1 MSTINSQ
8 LLLASLKWSRWIC
21 NHWREQELRLYL
33 AIPNIVG
40 DTGSKTNC
48 PELMQQMMIMR
59 FEELAQGKDLIAHC
73 SAFLGAIEY
82 MAVAPET
89 TDLIMDYLE
98 SLIEARLLPSIDV
111 NNDITLFSLGAGL
124 KSYAQLEAT
133 KKKRSHIWP
142 AVYRVAD
149 HFGAMLQYL
158 EAVLVSVANQEKVE
172 PREDFHL
179 LIATTTENLHSSSHP
194 LRQLSL
200 QILEV
205 LHAHVYHTTADAIS
219 TALKIENSP
228 LDLQSARSASLNVRK
243 LAVQYKAIAPNSWV
257 LKLVPQFC
265 FGLLSFKLSQLCN
278 DAVDVMKIISSTQ
291 SGEDAISTLAF
302 AWLEG
307 FTPTRE
313 GLNPESTVSDRHR
326 SLTPFQCSNL
336 SEIESMMSAHEDEMS
351 DPALAI
357 KEKFHV
363 NHHSV
368 SQVPAEAPRLALKVL
383 KGLPYLAEKRSRQ
396 LVPVFL
402 RWAASEQE
410 ESSVHAD
417 AEIDPH
423 AIDDGSEA
431 QVLARKDR
439 KAMMELFGQFTN
451 PRVLYRASD
460 VYKAFLGLVASG
472 DVTIQKSALQALLTW
487 KSSGLI
493 PYQANLMNLL
503 DDLRFREEI
512 SVFVNVDKQ
521 DSAIEEEHR
530 QELMPVLLR
539 ILYGKVIARSGPTAR
554 RGQGIK
560 RKAVLEALA
569 RFEPR
574 DVEEFVVI
582 ALGPLATIDLI
593 ANSALVPATI
603 DREYLDIRKQ
613 VGLVNMMKDML
624 ETLGD
629 RLVPLTDAIM
639 NSLLYCSVKAS
650 QSLHYGQQELRSEHS
665 DNIQTSMLKDI
676 RQVGLQ
682 CLNLVFRH
690 FSIQELEHYLPTI
703 FAELINPR
711 LGKLAVET
719 SQSISGL
726 LQLFSVWASSKGTV
740 MLLTRYNASVLG
752 SIVACLNVESAKED
766 VKLFVLNDILSKMIG
781 WCVAPSEPSERH
793 KDSKSPLQRMLDP
806 HMDYMLKCIGNL
818 LHKSPGREILQ
829 SAIQLIAML
838 VPLVEGSAETRN
850 LLEISTF
857 LLDQPSHRVK
867 PKSKGHLLHI
877 IEHFVPLL
885 DWLTAKELQDSIFR
899 TICSLFGFFRDRIN
913 RQRLCGVM
921 TVLADKD
928 EDLRIVAG
936 LCADLNAFS
945 SQRVDD
951 PDFTIRLK
959 AFSSINESQF
969 RYFTSKQWR
978 PIVHNMLF
986 FVRDQEELAI
996 RSNASFTLRRFV
1008 EVNNIHAPA
1017 PAFDMIRT
1025 ILLPALRTG
1034 ILDSSELVRAEYL
1047 STIAHLIRCNSD
1059 WEEVNDMSALL
1070 CNDDEEA
1077 SFFSNVLH
1085 IQQHRR
1091 LRALRR
1097 LAAEA
1102 RKGGLRSANVAHFFV
1117 PLIEHFVFDR
1127 ADDESAHNLS
1137 AETVITVG
1145 ALAQSLE
1152 WPQFRAMFRR
1162 FTGYIQSKPDLE
1174 KTVIKLIG
1182 VIVDALN
1189 DAAVTREAGT
1199 APDHDNGTKNLSHSV
1214 GCAHSVLVVTMPKEE
1229 KLKDDLVNNLLP
1241 SLVKYLHHKDESTVS
1256 LRVPVAVSIVKLLKL
1271 LPAPILKDKLAPV
1284 LTDVCNILR
1293 SRAQESRDLT
1303 RKTLVEISVLIGPSC
1318 FGFVLK
1324 ELRSSLMKGYQLHVL
1339 SYTVHAILVA
1349 TASVF
1354 KPGEL
1359 DYCLPQIV
1367 AVIMDDIFGAIG
1379 QEKDAE
1385 EYISKMKEVKSS
1397 KSYDSME
1404 LMSKITSIES
1414 FVHLITPLQNLLRER
1429 LDMKL
1434 VKKIDE
1440 LLRRVGVGLLRNE
1453 AVNDHRS
1460 LVFCH
1465 ELIRETYKT
1474 AGEREAPVK
1483 EDYRTK
1489 RFLIK
1494 VNGASKYGHRGSTS
1508 SYNYKLV
1515 RFSID
1520 LLRSILHKYE
1530 ALQTPANIQG
1540 FMPIIGDS
1548 IVQPN
1553 EEIQASAIR
1562 LLTTIIRVPLKDID
1576 ENAGVYI
1583 SECVKIIKAST
1594 TSSSELA
1601 QAALKLVSSVLRE
1614 RKRIEIRETDLA
1626 YLLRKVMPDLE
1637 APDRQGVAFNFL
1649 KAILIRKVVITEVYE
1664 ALDTVAAIMVT
1675 NQTKSTR
1682 DVARSIY
1689 FQFIQD
1695 YPQGRGRFTKQMAFL
1710 AKNLNYKHQEG
1721 RQSIMEAI
1729 HLFFLKIGDDLIQDM
1744 LGNFFVPLVMVMV
1757 NDESVECREMA
1768 GTLVK
1773 AMFGRADS
1781 ERMSSFLTLL
1791 RSWLGQ
1797 SEQAILVRAAL
1808 QVYCMF
1814 LDSAEVKG
1822 EREVVMLQNRLLH
1835 IIKTSVGDNTFG
1847 DWELLYFAL
1856 QNHLKLCQA
1865 YQITAFSAKYAPIWI
1880 SIRQCLAFPHI
1891 WVKLTAAKILGTLF
1905 ADFAK
1910 NNTSNE
1916 GGKLPLKGSSGL
1928 SLTADEMVEVARMS
1942 LRSLRGTN
1950 LSEELATQSVRN
1962 LVFIGRNIRDT
1973 AVRTDFKQLQ
1983 LTEAVEDDSGNE
1995 SAEETPESN
2004 TPKTTVQFIFERASA
2019 IIRRGPLTTKAP
2031 ALVPMKAVIQ
2041 LIGALCN
2048 HLPVAVIAR
2057 SIQTILL
2064 PLHNLTDPSI
2074 PTPFSPD
2081 EIFTT
2086 SYKGLMASS
2095 SEIMTLLQKKL
2106 GTTQYIAELAKV
2118 REGVKERRE
2127 GRRIKRRIEA
2137 VAQPE
2142 RVGVLKKRKGEKKR
2156 EKRKERSGEE
2166 RGRRRG
2172 W

>member
-1 MSTINSQ
+1 MT
-8 LLLASLKWSRWIC
+8 
-21 NHWREQELRLYL
+21 
-33 AIPNIVG
+33 
-40 DTGSKTNC
+40 KTSC
-48 PELMQQMMIMR
+48 PEPLQQMMIVR
-59 FEELAQGKDLIAHC
+59 FEELAQGKDLTAHC

-89 TDLIMDYLE
+89 TDLIMNHLK
-98 SLIEARLLPSIDV
+98 SLIEARLVPPIDV
-111 NNDITLFSLGAGL
+111 HNEITLFSLGAGL
-124 KSYAQLEAT
+124 KSFAQLEAT
-133 KKKRSHIWP
+133 KSKRSRIWP

-149 HFGAMLQYL
+149 HFGAMLLYL
-158 EAVLVSVANQEKVE
+158 EAVLVSVANQEVLE
-172 PREDFHL
+172 PTEDFHL
-179 LIATTTENLHSSSHP
+179 LIATTIENLHSSSHP
-194 LRQLSL
+194 LRRLSL
-200 QILEV
+200 RILEV
-205 LHAHVYHTTADAIS
+205 LHVHFYSIPADAIT
-219 TALKIENSP
+219 TALRIEDSP

-243 LAVQYKAIAPNSWV
+243 LSVQYKAIAPESWA
-257 LKLVPQFC
+257 LKIVPQFC
-265 FGLLSFKLSQLCN
+265 FGLLSFKLSQVCK
-278 DAVDVMKIISSTQ
+278 DAVDVMKIISITQ
-291 SGEDAISTLAF
+291 LGEDTISKLAF
-302 AWLEG
+302 AWLENH
-307 FTPTRE
+307 TPLTE
-313 GLNPESTVSDRHR
+313 GSNLNHTISDRR
-326 SLTPFQCSNL
+326 RPLTPFQCSNL
-336 SEIESMMSAHEDEMS
+336 SEMESMMSAHEDEMS

-357 KEKFHV
+357 DQKFHV
-363 NHHSV
+363 DHHIV
-368 SQVPAEAPRLALKVL
+368 SQVPAEAPTLALKVL
-383 KGLPYLAEKRSRQ
+383 KGVPHLAEKRSRQ

-402 RWAASEQE
+402 RWATSEGE
-410 ESSVHAD
+410 ESPVRAD

-423 AIDDGSEA
+423 ALDDGSDVQA
-431 QVLARKDR
+431 LARKDR
-439 KAMMELFGQFTN
+439 KAMMDLFGQFTN
-451 PRVLYRASD
+451 PRVLYRAPE
-460 VYKAFLGLVASG
+460 VYEAFLGLVASG
-472 DVTIQKSALQALLTW
+472 DVTIQKSALQALFTW
-487 KSSGLI
+487 KSSSLI
-493 PYQANLMNLL
+493 PHQANLMNLL

-512 SVFVNVDKQ
+512 SVFVNVDKH
-521 DSAIEEEHR
+521 DSTIEDEHR

-539 ILYGKVIARSGPTAR
+539 ILYGKVIARSGPTGR

-560 RKAVLEALA
+560 RRAVLEALA
-569 RFEPR
+569 RFEPNE
-574 DVEEFVVI
+574 VEEFVAI
-582 ALGPLATIDLI
+582 ALGPLASITLI
-593 ANSALVPATI
+593 ANGALVPAAI
-603 DREYLDIRKQ
+603 DREYLDTRKQ

-629 RLVPLTDAIM
+629 RLAPLTNAIM

-650 QSLHYGQQELRSEHS
+650 RSLNHEQQEFRPDSS
-665 DNIQTSMLKDI
+665 DHVQTSMLKDI

-682 CLNLVFRH
+682 CLTLVFRH
-690 FSIQELEHYLPTI
+690 FSIQELKHYLPTM

-711 LGKLAVET
+711 LEKLAVET

-726 LQLFSVWASSKGTV
+726 LQLFSVWASSEGTV
-740 MLLTRYNASVLG
+740 ILLTGYNASLL
-752 SIVACLNVESAKED
+752 SSAVACLNVESAKDD
-766 VKLFVLNDILSKMIG
+766 VKLFVLDDILSKMARL
-781 WCVAPSEPSERH
+781 CVAASDPSERH
-793 KDSKSPLQRMLDP
+793 KDSKPTLQRMLDTQ
-806 HMDYMLKCIGNL
+806 MDYMLKCIGDL
-818 LHKSPGREILQ
+818 LHKSPSQDILQ
-829 SAIQLIAML
+829 SAIHLIALL
-838 VPLVEGSAETRN
+838 VPLVEGSSETRN

-877 IEHFVPLL
+877 VEYFVPLL
-885 DWLTAKELQDSIFR
+885 NWETMMELQDGIFR
-899 TICSLFGFFRDRIN
+899 TVSSLFGFFRDRIN
-913 RQRLCGVM
+913 RQRLSSVM
-921 TVLADKD
+921 AVLADQD
-928 EDLRIVAG
+928 QDLRIVADF
-936 LCADLNAFS
+936 CTDLNAFF
-945 SQRVDD
+945 SQRVDE
-951 PDFTIRLK
+951 PDFEIRLK
-959 AFSSINESQF
+959 AFSTINESQF
-969 RYFTSKQWR
+969 QCLTPKQWR
-978 PIVHNMLF
+978 PIVYNMLF
-986 FVRDQEELAI
+986 FIRDQEELAI

-1008 EVNNIHAPA
+1008 EVNNIHAPTS
-1017 PAFDMIRT
+1017 AFDMVKT
-1025 ILLPALRTG
+1025 ILLPALRNG

-1047 STIAHLIRCNSD
+1047 SVMAHLIRSNLG
-1059 WEEVNDMSALL
+1059 WEDVNDMSALL
-1070 CNDDEEA
+1070 CDDDEEA

-1097 LAAEA
+1097 LAVEA

-1117 PLIEHFVFDR
+1117 PLIEHFIFDR

-1182 VIVDALN
+1182 IIVDALN
-1189 DAAVTREAGT
+1189 DGAVTREAET
-1199 APDHDNGTKNLSHSV
+1199 AQDQENGTNSLSHSV
-1214 GCAHSVLVVTMPKEE
+1214 GGTHSVLVATMPKKE
-1229 KLKDDLVNNLLP
+1229 KLTDDLVNNLLP

-1271 LPAPILKDKLAPV
+1271 LPDTMLKDQLAPV

-1349 TASVF
+1349 TAGVF

-1359 DYCLPQIV
+1359 DYCLPQSV

-1404 LMSKITSIES
+1404 LMSKITSIGS

-1453 AVNDHRS
+1453 AINDHRS

-1474 AGEREAPVK
+1474 AGDKVAPVK

-1494 VNGASKYGHRGSTS
+1494 MNGASKYGHRGSTS

-1520 LLRSILHKYE
+1520 LLRSILHKYD

-1548 IVQPN
+1548 IIQSN
-1553 EEIQASAIR
+1553 EEIQVSAIR
-1562 LLTTIIRVPLKDID
+1562 LLTTIIKVPLKDID

-1614 RKRIEIRETDLA
+1614 RKRIEIKETDLA
-1626 YLLRKVMPDLE
+1626 YLLRKVIPDLE

-1649 KAILIRKVVITEVYE
+1649 KAILICKVVITEVYE

-1675 NQTKSTR
+1675 NQTKGTR

-1695 YPQGRGRFTKQMAFL
+1695 YPQGKGRFTKQMAFL

-1721 RQSIMEAI
+1721 RQSILEAI
-1729 HLFFLKIGDDLIQDM
+1729 HLFFLKIGDDLIQDI
-1744 LGNFFVPLVMVMV
+1744 LGTFFVPLVMVMV
-1757 NDESVECREMA
+1757 NDESIECREMA

-1773 AMFGRADS
+1773 TMFGRADS

-1822 EREVVMLQNRLLH
+1822 EREVVMLQNRLSQ
-1835 IIKTSVGDNTFG
+1835 IIKTSVGENEIG
-1847 DWELLYFAL
+1847 HWELLYFAL
-1856 QNHLKLCQA
+1856 QTHLKICQA
-1865 YQITAFSAKYAPIWI
+1865 YPTTAFSAKYAHIWT
-1880 SIRQCLAFPHI
+1880 SIRQCLAFPHV

-1910 NNTSNE
+1910 TNASNE
-1916 GGKLPLKGSSGL
+1916 GGKIPLKGSGGL
-1928 SLTADEMVEVARMS
+1928 FLSADEMVEVARVS
-1942 LRSLRGTN
+1942 LRSLRVTN

-1962 LVFIGRNIRDT
+1962 LVFIGKNIGDT
-1973 AVRTDFKQLQ
+1973 AVGRSFKQSQ
-1983 LTEAVEDDSGNE
+1983 HTQAVEEDSDVE
-1995 SAEETPESN
+1995 SAEEMPRLN
-2004 TPKTTVQFIFERASA
+2004 TPKTAVQFIFERASA
-2019 IIRRGPLTTKAP
+2019 IIRRGPLTTRDP
-2031 ALVPMKAVIQ
+2031 ALVPMKGAIQ

-2048 HLPVAVIAR
+2048 HLPVAVIVR

-2081 EIFTT
+2081 EAFTT
-2086 SYKGLMASS
+2086 SYKGLMASG
-2095 SEIMTLLQKKL
+2095 SEIMTFLQKKL
-2106 GTTQYIAELAKV
+2106 GTTQYIANLAKV

-2127 GRRIKRRIEA
+2127 GRRTKRRIEA

>member
-1 MSTINSQ
+1 
-8 LLLASLKWSRWIC
+8 
-21 NHWREQELRLYL
+21 
-33 AIPNIVG
+33 
-40 DTGSKTNC
+40 
-48 PELMQQMMIMR
+48 MMIMR
-59 FEELAQGKDLIAHC
+59 FEELAQGKELTAHC
-73 SAFLGAIEY
+73 SAFLGAMKY

-89 TDLIMDYLE
+89 TNLIMNYLE
-98 SLIEARLLPSIDV
+98 SLIETRLVPSIDV
-111 NNDITLFSLGAGL
+111 HNDITLFSFGAGL
-124 KSYAQLEAT
+124 KSYAQLQVT

-149 HFGAMLQYL
+149 RFGAMLLYL
-158 EAVLVSVANQEKVE
+158 EAILISVADQEVLE
-172 PREDFHL
+172 PTEDFHL
-179 LIATTTENLHSSSHP
+179 LITTTTENLHSSSHP
-194 LRQLSL
+194 LRRLSL

-205 LHAHVYHTTADAIS
+205 LHVHVYNTPADAIT

-243 LAVQYKAIAPNSWV
+243 LAVQYKAIAPKTWV
-257 LKLVPQFC
+257 LNIVPQFC
-265 FGLLSFKLSQLCN
+265 FGLLSFKLSQLCK

-291 SGEDAISTLAF
+291 PGEDAISTLAF
-302 AWLEG
+302 AWLETY
-307 FTPTRE
+307 TPIRE
-313 GLNPESTVSDRHR
+313 GSILEEDTASDRRR

-336 SEIESMMSAHEDEMS
+336 SETENMMSAHEDEMS
-351 DPALAI
+351 DPAFTI
-357 KEKFHV
+357 DEKFQGDHR
-363 NHHSV
+363 SI
-368 SQVPAEAPRLALKVL
+368 SQVPAEAPKLALKVL
-383 KGLPYLAEKRSRQ
+383 NGLPQLAEKRSRQ

-402 RWAASEQE
+402 RWATNEQE
-410 ESSVHAD
+410 ETLTRAH
-417 AEIDPH
+417 AEIDQH
-423 AIDDGSEA
+423 ALDGSDA

-439 KAMMELFGQFTN
+439 KAMMDLFGQFTN
-451 PRVLYRASD
+451 PRVLYRASE
-460 VYKAFLGLVASG
+460 VYEAFLGLVASG
-472 DVTIQKSALQALLTW
+472 DVTIQKSALQALFTW
-487 KSSGLI
+487 KSSSLTA
-493 PYQANLMNLL
+493 YQANLMNLL

-512 SVFVNVDKQ
+512 SVFVNVDKH
-521 DSAIEEEHR
+521 DSTIEDEHR

-539 ILYGKVIARSGPTAR
+539 ILYGKVIARSGPTGR

-560 RKAVLEALA
+560 RRAVLEALA
-569 RFEPR
+569 RFATH
-574 DVEEFVVI
+574 DVEEYVAI
-582 ALGPLATIDLI
+582 ALGPLASINVI
-593 ANSALVPATI
+593 ANGAFVPAAI
-603 DREYLDIRKQ
+603 DREYLDTRKQ

-629 RLVPLTDAIM
+629 RLAPLTDAMM
-639 NSLLYCSVKAS
+639 NSLLYCLVKAS
-650 QSLHYGQQELRSEHS
+650 RSLNHGQQEFRSENADHS
-665 DNIQTSMLKDI
+665 QTSMLKDI

-682 CLNLVFRH
+682 CLTLVFRH

-711 LGKLAVET
+711 LEKLAVET
-719 SQSISGL
+719 SQSISGM
-726 LQLFSVWASSKGTV
+726 LQLFSVWASSKDAI
-740 MLLTRYNASVLG
+740 MLLTGYNASVLR
-752 SIVACLNVESAKED
+752 SIVACLNIEPAKEE
-766 VKLFVLNDILSKMIG
+766 VKLFVLNDILSKMFAF
-781 WCVAPSEPSERH
+781 CVAPSEPFERH
-793 KDSKSPLQRMLDP
+793 RDSKSTLQGMLDP
-806 HMDYMLKCIGNL
+806 HMDYMLKCIGDL
-818 LHKSPGREILQ
+818 LHKSPSREILQ
-829 SAIQLIAML
+829 SAIYLIAML
-838 VPLVEGSAETRN
+838 VPLVEGSSESRN
-850 LLEISTF
+850 LLEISAF
-857 LLDQPSHRVK
+857 LLEQPSHRVK
-867 PKSKGHLLHI
+867 PKSKGDLLHI
-877 IEHFVPLL
+877 VEHFVPLL
-885 DWLTAKELQDSIFR
+885 DWQTAKELQDGIFR
-899 TICSLFGFFRDRIN
+899 TISSMFGFFRDRIN
-913 RQRLCGVM
+913 RQRLSSVM

-928 EDLRIVAG
+928 EDLRIVAD
-936 LCADLNAFS
+936 LCNDLNAFS
-945 SQRVDD
+945 SQRVDE

-969 RYFTSKQWR
+969 RCFTSKQWR
-978 PIVHNMLF
+978 PIVYNMLF

-1008 EVNNIHAPA
+1008 EVNNIHAPTSA
-1017 PAFDMIRT
+1017 VDMVKT
-1025 ILLPALRTG
+1025 ILLPALRNG

-1047 STIAHLIRCNSD
+1047 SVMAHLIRCNLD

-1097 LAAEA
+1097 LAVEA
-1102 RKGGLRSANVAHFFV
+1102 RKGGLRSANVAHFFM
-1117 PLIEHFVFDR
+1117 PLIEHFIFDR

-1152 WPQFRAMFRR
+1152 WPQYRAIFRR

-1182 VIVDALN
+1182 IIIDALN
-1189 DAAVTREAGT
+1189 DAAVTREAEN
-1199 APDHDNGTKNLSHSV
+1199 AQDHEKSASDISQSV
-1214 GCAHSVLVVTMPKEE
+1214 GGTHSVLVVTMPKKE
-1229 KLKDDLVNNLLP
+1229 KLTDDLVNNLLP

-1271 LPAPILKDKLAPV
+1271 LPATMLKDQLAPV

-1354 KPGEL
+1354 RPGEL

-1367 AVIMDDIFGAIG
+1367 AVILDDIFGAIG

-1404 LMSKITSIES
+1404 LMSKITSIDS

-1453 AVNDHRS
+1453 AINDHRS

-1474 AGEREAPVK
+1474 AGEKEAPVK
-1483 EDYRTK
+1483 ENYRTK

-1494 VNGASKYGHRGSTS
+1494 MNSANKYGHRGSTS

-1515 RFSID
+1515 KFSVD

-1530 ALQTPANIQG
+1530 VLQTPANIQG

-1548 IVQPN
+1548 IVQAN
-1553 EEIQASAIR
+1553 EEIQVSAIR
-1562 LLTTIIRVPLKDID
+1562 LLTTIIKVPLKDID

-1626 YLLRKVMPDLE
+1626 YLLRKVIPDLE

-1649 KAILIRKVVITEVYE
+1649 KATLIRKVVITEVYE

-1675 NQTKSTR
+1675 NQAKGTR

-1695 YPQGRGRFTKQMAFL
+1695 YPQGKGRFTKQMAFL

-1721 RQSIMEAI
+1721 RQSILEAI
-1729 HLFFLKIGDDLIQDM
+1729 HLFFLKIGDDLIQDI
-1744 LGNFFVPLVMVMV
+1744 LGTFFVPLVMVMV
-1757 NDESVECREMA
+1757 NDESVDCREMA

-1773 AMFGRADS
+1773 TMFGRADS

-1814 LDSAEVKG
+1814 LDSSEVKG
-1822 EREVVMLQNRLLH
+1822 EREVLMLQNRLSQ
-1835 IIKTSVGDNTFG
+1835 IIEASLGDNASG

-1856 QNHLKLCQA
+1856 QTHLKICQA
-1865 YQITAFSAKYAPIWI
+1865 YPATAFSAKYAPIWN
-1880 SIRQCLAFPHI
+1880 SIRQCLAFPHV

-1910 NNTSNE
+1910 TNANNE
-1916 GGKLPLKGSSGL
+1916 GGELPLKGSGGL
-1928 SLTADEMVEVARMS
+1928 YLSADEMVEVARIS
-1942 LRSLRGTN
+1942 LRSLRVTN
-1950 LSEELATQSVRN
+1950 LSEELVTQSVRN
-1962 LVFIGRNIRDT
+1962 LVFIGKNIGET
-1973 AVRTDFKQLQ
+1973 AVEIDSDQLQ
-1983 LTEAVEDDSGNE
+1983 ITQAGEADSENE
-1995 SAEETPESN
+1995 STEEMPDAN
-2004 TPKTTVQFIFERASA
+2004 TPKTAIQFILERASA

-2031 ALVPMKAVIQ
+2031 ALVPMKAAIQ
-2041 LIGALCN
+2041 LIGAFCN

-2057 SIQTILL
+2057 SIHTILL

-2074 PTPFSPD
+2074 PTPFSAD
-2081 EIFTT
+2081 EAFTT

-2095 SEIMTLLQKKL
+2095 SEIMTLLQRKL
-2106 GTTQYIAELAKV
+2106 GTTQYIADLAKV

-2127 GRRIKRRIEA
+2127 GRRVKRRIEA

>member
-1 MSTINSQ
+1 MGQ
-8 LLLASLKWSRWIC
+8 
-21 NHWREQELRLYL
+21 
-33 AIPNIVG
+33 
-40 DTGSKTNC
+40 TGSKTNC
-48 PELMQQMMIMR
+48 PEALQQMMVMR
-59 FEELAQGKDLIAHC
+59 FEELEQGKDLTAHC
-73 SAFLGAIEY
+73 SAILGAIEY

-89 TDLIMDYLE
+89 TDMIMNYLE
-98 SLIEARLLPSIDV
+98 SLIEARLVPYIDV
-111 NNDITLFSLGAGL
+111 YNDITFFSLGAGL

-133 KKKRSHIWP
+133 KRKRSRIWP

-149 HFGAMLQYL
+149 RFGAMLLYL
-158 EAVLVSVANQEKVE
+158 EAVLVSVADREVLE
-172 PREDFHL
+172 PTKEFHM
-179 LIATTTENLHSSSHP
+179 LIAAATENLHSSSHP

-205 LHAHVYHTTADAIS
+205 LHAHIYNNPADTITTA
-219 TALKIENSP
+219 LRIENSP

-243 LAVQYKAIAPNSWV
+243 LSAQYKAIEPDSWV
-257 LKLVPQFC
+257 LKIVPQFC

-278 DAVDVMKIISSTQ
+278 DAVDVMKVISSTKA
-291 SGEDAISTLAF
+291 GEDAISTLAF
-302 AWLEG
+302 AWLENY
-307 FTPTRE
+307 TPLRE
-313 GLNPESTVSDRHR
+313 DSYLNHVIADRR
-326 SLTPFQCSNL
+326 RPLTPFQCSNL
-336 SEIESMMSAHEDEMS
+336 SELESMMSAHEDEMS
-351 DPALAI
+351 DPDLAI
-357 KEKFHV
+357 DRKFHT

-368 SQVPAEAPRLALKVL
+368 SQVPAEAPTLALKVL
-383 KGLPYLAEKRSRQ
+383 KGLPHLAEKRSRQ
-396 LVPVFL
+396 LVPIFL

-410 ESSVHAD
+410 ESPVCAD
-417 AEIDPH
+417 AETDPH
-423 AIDDGSEA
+423 AVDDGSNA

-439 KAMMELFGQFTN
+439 KAMMDLFGHFTN
-451 PRVLYRASD
+451 PRVLYRASE

-472 DVTIQKSALQALLTW
+472 DVTVQKSALQALFAW
-487 KSSGLI
+487 KSSSLI
-493 PYQANLMNLL
+493 LHQANLMNLL
-503 DDLRFREEI
+503 DDLRFREEV
-512 SVFVNVDKQ
+512 SVFVNVDKHE
-521 DSAIEEEHR
+521 SIIEDEQR

-539 ILYGKVIARSGPTAR
+539 ILYGKVIARSGPTGR

-560 RKAVLEALA
+560 RRAVLEALA
-569 RFEPR
+569 RFE
-574 DVEEFVVI
+574 VNHVKEFVSI
-582 ALGPLATIDLI
+582 ALGPLASVAVV
-593 ANSALVPATI
+593 ANGALVPAAI
-603 DREYLDIRKQ
+603 DREYLDTRKQ
-613 VGLVNMMKDML
+613 VGLINMMKDML

-629 RLVPLTDAIM
+629 RLAPLSNAIM
-639 NSLLYCSVKAS
+639 DSLLYCSVKAS
-650 QSLHYGQQELRSEHS
+650 RSLNYGQQDLRPENPDH
-665 DNIQTSMLKDI
+665 IQTSMLKDI
-676 RQVGLQ
+676 RQIGLQ
-682 CLNLVFRH
+682 CLTLVFRH
-690 FSIQELEHYLPTI
+690 FSIQDLECYLPAI
-703 FAELINPR
+703 FSELINPR
-711 LGKLAVET
+711 LEKLAVET

-726 LQLFSVWASSKGTV
+726 LQLFSVWASSEGTV
-740 MLLTRYNASVLG
+740 TLLTGYDTSVLG
-752 SIVACLNVESAKED
+752 SIVACLNVESAKND
-766 VKLFVLNDILSKMIG
+766 VKLFVLEDILSKMVRM
-781 WCVAPSEPSERH
+781 CVAPSDPSGRH
-793 KDSKSPLQRMLDP
+793 KDGKSTLQRMLDS
-806 HMDYMLKCIGNL
+806 HMDYMLKCIGDL
-818 LHKSPGREILQ
+818 LHKSPSREILE
-829 SAIQLIAML
+829 SAINLIAML
-838 VPLVEGSAETRN
+838 VPVVEGSSETRN

-877 IEHFVPLL
+877 VEHFVPLL
-885 DWLTAKELQDSIFR
+885 NWQMMKELQDSIFR
-899 TICSLFGFFRDRIN
+899 TISSLFGFFRDRIN
-913 RQRLCGVM
+913 RQRLSSVM
-921 TVLADKD
+921 AVLADQD
-928 EDLRIVAG
+928 EDLRIVANF
-936 LCADLNAFS
+936 CTDLNAFS
-945 SQRVDD
+945 LQRVDE
-951 PDFTIRLK
+951 PDFELRLK
-959 AFSSINESQF
+959 AFSTINESQF
-969 RYFTSKQWR
+969 QRFTSKQWR
-978 PIVHNMLF
+978 PIIYNMLF
-986 FVRDQEELAI
+986 FIRDQEELAI

-1008 EVNNIHAPA
+1008 EVNNIYAPTS
-1017 PAFDMIRT
+1017 AFDMVKD
-1025 ILLPALRTG
+1025 ILLPALRSG
-1034 ILDSSELVRAEYL
+1034 IVDSSELVRAEYL
-1047 STIAHLIRCNSD
+1047 SVMAHLIRCNLD

-1097 LAAEA
+1097 LAVEA

-1117 PLIEHFVFDR
+1117 PLIEHFIFDR

-1137 AETVITVG
+1137 AETVTTVG

-1162 FTGYIQSKPDLE
+1162 FSGYIQSKPDLE

-1182 VIVDALN
+1182 IIIDALN
-1189 DAAVTREAGT
+1189 DATVTRKAETARDHNDGT
-1199 APDHDNGTKNLSHSV
+1199 NGLSHPV
-1214 GCAHSVLVVTMPKEE
+1214 GGTHSVLVATMPKKE
-1229 KLKDDLVNNLLP
+1229 KLIDDLVNNLLP

-1271 LPAPILKDKLAPV
+1271 LPATMLKDQLAPV

-1303 RKTLVEISVLIGPSC
+1303 RKTLVEISVLIGPGC

-1354 KPGEL
+1354 RPGEL

-1367 AVIMDDIFGAIG
+1367 AVIMDDIFGATG

-1453 AVNDHRS
+1453 AINDHRS

-1465 ELIRETYKT
+1465 EMVRETYKT
-1474 AGEREAPVK
+1474 AGEIEAPVK

-1494 VNGASKYGHRGSTS
+1494 MNGASKHGQRGSTS

-1515 RFSID
+1515 KFSVD

-1530 ALQTPANIQG
+1530 VLQTPANIQG

-1548 IVQPN
+1548 IVQSN
-1553 EEIQASAIR
+1553 EEIQVSAIR
-1562 LLTTIIRVPLKDID
+1562 LLTTIIKVPLKDID

-1626 YLLRKVMPDLE
+1626 YLLRKVIPDLE

-1675 NQTKSTR
+1675 NQTKGTR
-1682 DVARSIY
+1682 DVARSVY

-1695 YPQGRGRFTKQMAFL
+1695 YPQGKGRFTKQMAFL

-1721 RQSIMEAI
+1721 RQSILEAI
-1729 HLFFLKIGDDLIQDM
+1729 HLFFLKIGDDLIQDI
-1744 LGNFFVPLVMVMV
+1744 LGTFFVPLVMVMI
-1757 NDESVECREMA
+1757 NDESVDCREMA

-1773 AMFGRADS
+1773 TIFSRADS
-1781 ERMSSFLTLL
+1781 DKMSSFLTLL

-1814 LDSAEVKG
+1814 LDSVEVKG
-1822 EREVVMLQNRLLH
+1822 EREVVMLQTPLSQ
-1835 IIKTSVGDNTFG
+1835 IIKTSVGDNASG

-1856 QNHLKLCQA
+1856 QTHLKICQSSPS
-1865 YQITAFSAKYAPIWI
+1865 TAFSAKYAPIWI
-1880 SIRQCLAFPHI
+1880 SIRQCLAFPHV
-1891 WVKLTAAKILGTLF
+1891 WVKLTAAKILGTSF

-1910 NNTSNE
+1910 TNASSE
-1916 GGKLPLKGSSGL
+1916 GGKLPLKGSGGL
-1928 SLTADEMVEVARMS
+1928 LLSADEMVEVARIS
-1942 LRSLRGTN
+1942 LRSLRVTN
-1950 LSEELATQSVRN
+1950 LNEELATQSVRN
-1962 LVFIGRNIRDT
+1962 LVFIGRNIGDT
-1973 AVRTDFKQLQ
+1973 AVGRDFKQVQ
-1983 LTEAVEDDSGNE
+1983 VTQAVEEDSE
-1995 SAEETPESN
+1995 DELAEEMPESD
-2004 TPKTTVQFIFERASA
+2004 TPKIAVQFIFERASA

-2031 ALVPMKAVIQ
+2031 ALVPMKAAIQ

-2057 SIQTILL
+2057 SIHTILL
-2064 PLHNLTDPSI
+2064 PLQNLTDPSI
-2074 PTPFSPD
+2074 PTPFSSD
-2081 EIFTT
+2081 EAFTT

-2106 GTTQYIAELAKV
+2106 GTTQYIANLAKV